1 MGELIYQHQ
10 YFIRKFYSKH
20 SSANNHL
27 IGEMAGLYVSSVF
40 WPWYKESASWR
51 AFARR
56 KIIEEISRQVEDD
69 GVGKERAAEYQIFI
83 LEFFLLAGAL
93 GQAIGDPFP
102 EEYWDRLKSMV
113 TFLSA
118 ISDRAGNLPMF
129 GDGDSGQVVWL
140 PETTPERARALVRVG
155 ECSEKATL
163 DSDLR
168 STLLLWGRTPEE
180 IPLGPVPRSKQN
192 LQVFPQG
199 GYYVLA
205 TDHGGE
211 NEMVV
216 VFDTGPL
223 SLPPLN
229 AHGHADAL
237 SFWLSYG
244 GHEFLI
250 DPGTFCYYSSALWRS
265 YFRGTAAHNTV
276 RIDGEDQS
284 VAGGPFLWRH
294 VAHCQ
299 AEHVEENAEFIEV
312 QGFHDGY
319 RRLADPVIHR
329 RRVRL
334 SKKSRTLVITD
345 CLECQGS
352 HDIELFFHFSEKCH
366 IHQEGS
372 NCFRISN
379 GNRLLTLRLLDPRLK
394 TEIYRGS
401 ENPISGWVSR
411 TFEVKEPSFTLS
423 ARARITGSTQFLT
436 EIAPPNIS
444 TA

>member
-1 MGELIYQHQ
+1 MREVIYQHQ
-10 YFIRKFYSKH
+10 YFIRKFYSKY

-27 IGEMAGLYVSSVF
+27 IGEMAGLYVGSVF

-51 AFARR
+51 AFAR
-56 KIIEEISRQVEDD
+56 KNIIEEMFRQVEPD
-69 GVGKERAAEYQIFI
+69 GVGKERAVEYQIFI

-118 ISDRAGNLPMF
+118 ISDRSGNLPMF

-155 ECSEKATL
+155 EFSEKATL

-168 STLLLWGRTPEE
+168 SALLLWGRTREN
-180 IPLGPVPRSKQN
+180 IPLGRVARSKQN
-192 LQVFPQG
+192 MQVFPQG

-205 TDHGGE
+205 ADRGRE

-216 VFDTGPL
+216 VFDAGPL
-223 SLPPLN
+223 GLAPLY

-250 DPGTFCYYSSALWRS
+250 DPGTFCYHASALWRS

-299 AEHVEENAEFIEV
+299 AEYVVENSEFIEV
-312 QGFHDGY
+312 QGFQDGY
-319 RRLADPVIHR
+319 RRLVDPVVHR
-329 RRVRL
+329 RNVRL
-334 SKKSRTLVITD
+334 YKRTPRLVITD
-345 CLECQGS
+345 RVECHEG

-366 IHQEGS
+366 IHQECS

-379 GNRLLTLRLLDPRLK
+379 GNRRLTLRLLDPRLK
-394 TEIYRGS
+394 PELYRGS

-411 TFEVKEPSFTLS
+411 TFDVKEPSFTLS
-423 ARARITGSTQFLT
+423 ARARITGLTEFLT
-436 EIAPPNIS
+436 EIAPPNI
-444 TA
+444 